1 MKTGANTNIHAIFYK
16 HFYKDL
22 DEKQVSDNKVL
33 RKNVKPF

>member
-1 MKTGANTNIHAIFYK
+1 MKTGANANIHAIFCKY
-16 HFYKDL
+16 FYKDL